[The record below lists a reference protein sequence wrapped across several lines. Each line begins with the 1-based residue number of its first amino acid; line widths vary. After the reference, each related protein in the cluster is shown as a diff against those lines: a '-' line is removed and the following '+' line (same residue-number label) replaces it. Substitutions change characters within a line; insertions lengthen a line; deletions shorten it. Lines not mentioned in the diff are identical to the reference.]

1 MQSRVPKESQY
12 ILHLDENAEF
22 NPKMTSYRPQH
33 KADYTPYNDS
43 DPKNDS
49 ILSTVSSG
57 FSKVL
62 KGFKNAMG
70 FTSKKREDD
79 SVILSSASP
88 SKLDISIRDVNA
100 FPIQNH
106 PIAKIDFTE
115 LSNILQNPHDS
126 LNKLNVTK
134 PSTNAVNVSF
144 AGSSNTI
151 NNDILNQSTFS
162 FHSNTNSNSK
172 DFCQYIS

>member
-1 MQSRVPKESQY
+1 MQSRVPKENQSL
-12 ILHLDENAEF
+12 LHLDENAEF
-22 NPKMTSYRPQH
+22 NPKMISYRPQH
-33 KADYTPYNDS
+33 ETDYTPYNDS
-43 DPKNDS
+43 DFKNDS
-49 ILSTVSSG
+49 FISKSSSG
-57 FSKVL
+57 IGDMWKGL
-62 KGFKNAMG
+62 KNVMG
-70 FTSKKREDD
+70 LTSKKRDED

-88 SKLDISIRDVNA
+88 SKLEISVRDVNA

-126 LNKLNVTK
+126 LNRLNVTK

-151 NNDILNQSTFS
+151 NNDFLNQSTFS
-162 FHSNTNSNSK
+162 FHSNSNSSSK
-172 DFCQYIS
+172 DFC